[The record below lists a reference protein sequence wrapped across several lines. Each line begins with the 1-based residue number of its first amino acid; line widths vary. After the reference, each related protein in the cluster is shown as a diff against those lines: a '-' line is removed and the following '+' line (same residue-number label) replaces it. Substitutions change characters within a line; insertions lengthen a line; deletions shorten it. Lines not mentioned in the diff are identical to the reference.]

1 MRSDQERLNDSRAA
15 IEQIEKYTAAGRSA
29 FDDDELV
36 RSWVLH
42 RLMIIGEAARGLS
55 APFRAAHTE
64 VEWWQIIAMR
74 NFLIHAYFGVDPDE
88 VWATVEQDVPVLKG
102 AVAAMIGATGE
113 AEATD
118 G

>member
-1 MRSDQERLNDSRAA
+1 MRSDQERLNDIRAA
-15 IEQIEKYTAAGRSA
+15 VEQIEKYTVTGRSA
-29 FDDDELV
+29 FDGNGLI

-55 APFRAAHTE
+55 AEFRAAHAE
-64 VEWWQIIAMR
+64 VEWWQMIAMR

-88 VWATVEQDVPVLKG
+88 VWATVERDVPVLKR
-102 AVAAMIGATGE
+102 AVATLIGATGE
-113 AEATD
+113 AEATN